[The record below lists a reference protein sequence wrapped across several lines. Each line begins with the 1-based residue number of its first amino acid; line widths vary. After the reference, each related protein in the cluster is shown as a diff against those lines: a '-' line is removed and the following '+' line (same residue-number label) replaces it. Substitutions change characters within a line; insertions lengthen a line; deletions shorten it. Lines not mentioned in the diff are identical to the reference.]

1 MDLVL
6 FLSVC
11 ALPARHAPAGGI
23 DCNRPGT
30 DIIVGNLQDVANWG
44 SVGSIAAFSVGTT
57 ACNVGDEEFVWEG
70 DTNLHPVIAQNM
82 YRLKNDRFEQIGM
95 SWLKHGFGALQLDAC
110 NCGCVPSGDFHLLG
124 VGCSDPYAASLNG
137 GQGTL
142 PDGTGGLGPR
152 FEVNPY
158 TGVFPWPYTDS
169 GLTGDAIYKRLQ
181 VDIADLDPALAG
193 GGLYYIEGHYVAQ
206 DDAAAG
212 NQHNNASHRPIVVSG
227 AGNDW
232 SIGLSGVTEPEQPAI
247 RAWHAIDPDV
257 FETDFVVPGDGLMIL
272 ASKASALGGG
282 TWHYEYALHNLNVS
296 RAVGSFVVPVGPGA
310 MITNIGFHD
319 VSYHSGE
326 PFDGSDWPG
335 TVGSGV
341 VRWST
346 TDFAID
352 PVANAL
358 RWGTLY
364 NFRFDAD
371 LPPGGGD
378 LTIGLFEP
386 GTPDAVAVA
395 AIVPGGDPPVCG
407 NSEVEIGEEC
417 DPPDGLHCD
426 AKCQWIC
433 GDGVVQDGEQCDDG
447 GQDPGDGCDEN
458 CQVEINDACE
468 DAFTITEGLTPFD
481 TTSATTDGVDHGVGA
496 CHPDGFHG
504 NLFNDIWYHFE
515 PQCDGEYRLTTCEQ
529 LGGSANFDTRIAA
542 YAGCDTGFACV
553 NATLLGCNDDD
564 PDNPCGGSAGGFES
578 TLIVPLSAG
587 ECYTVRVG
595 AFGAAESG
603 SGELLIEPDIPC
615 PVELT
620 ADLDGDGDVD
630 LVDFVLFQEQ
640 FTGPK

>member
-1 MDLVL
+1 M
-6 FLSVC
+6 
-11 ALPARHAPAGGI
+11 
-23 DCNRPGT
+23 
-30 DIIVGNLQDVANWG
+30 
-44 SVGSIAAFSVGTT
+44 
-57 ACNVGDEEFVWEG
+57 
-70 DTNLHPVIAQNM
+70 
-82 YRLKNDRFEQIGM
+82 
-95 SWLKHGFGALQLDAC
+95 
-110 NCGCVPSGDFHLLG
+110 
-124 VGCSDPYAASLNG
+124 
-137 GQGTL
+137 
-142 PDGTGGLGPR
+142 
-152 FEVNPY
+152 
-158 TGVFPWPYTDS
+158 
-169 GLTGDAIYKRLQ
+169 
-181 VDIADLDPALAG
+181 
-193 GGLYYIEGHYVAQ
+193 
-206 DDAAAG
+206 
-212 NQHNNASHRPIVVSG
+212 
-227 AGNDW
+227 
-232 SIGLSGVTEPEQPAI
+232 
-247 RAWHAIDPDV
+247 
-257 FETDFVVPGDGLMIL
+257 
-272 ASKASALGGG
+272 
-282 TWHYEYALHNLNVS
+282 
-296 RAVGSFVVPVGPGA
+296 
-310 MITNIGFHD
+310 GFHD

-335 TVGSGV
+335 TAGLGAVS
-341 VRWST
+341 WST
-346 TDFAID
+346 TKFAID
-352 PVANAL
+352 PDANAL

-371 LPPGGGD
+371 LPPGNGD
-378 LTIGLFEP
+378 VTIGLFKP
-386 GTPDAVAVA
+386 GTPAAVAVA

-458 CQVEINDACE
+458 CHVEINDACE

-603 SGELLIEPDIPC
+603 SGELLIEPDNPC
-615 PVELT
+615 PVELS

-630 LVDFVLFQEQ
+630 LVDFGLFQAQ